1 MFVRIDNFDM
11 SIAKVDEWIKSIR
24 APNDTVLSPEDALK
38 VLTKTNHLGHIKPI
52 LNNIKKNCDTP
63 EKLAPYKEFMLS
75 CVEGRE
81 MSPNALACL
90 RDMADMLGEEYR
102 NELEKAND
110 KYKIYGVRDCEK
122 CVYMIYGAEVDML
135 EGDGYKIYF
144 GNIDADLT
152 GKDFSNVKEIKFIE
166 GADVNLIR
174 ATGLH
179 GKLDF
184 SQCSKVYLSCCNL
197 AEVDEIKFREK
208 SRVCLKYAENLPN
221 NLDLSMCESVDMMCC
236 ILEDCIIK
244 FKDREQEKDFIR
256 GIQRGKHVPIYEDED
271 NNMGVSLVR
280 DDCMDL

>member
-1 MFVRIDNFDM
+1 
-11 SIAKVDEWIKSIR
+11 
-24 APNDTVLSPEDALK
+24 
-38 VLTKTNHLGHIKPI
+38 
-52 LNNIKKNCDTP
+52 
-63 EKLAPYKEFMLS
+63 ML
-75 CVEGRE
+75 CW
-81 MSPNALACL
+81 
-90 RDMADMLGEEYR
+90 
-102 NELEKAND
+102 KA
-110 KYKIYGVRDCEK
+110 
-122 CVYMIYGAEVDML
+122 

-280 DDCMDL
+280 DDGMDL